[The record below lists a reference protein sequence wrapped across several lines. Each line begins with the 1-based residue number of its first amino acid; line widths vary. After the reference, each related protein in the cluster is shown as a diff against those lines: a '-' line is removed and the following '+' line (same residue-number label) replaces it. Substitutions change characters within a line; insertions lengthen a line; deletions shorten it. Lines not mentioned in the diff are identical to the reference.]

1 MCLKHQYLRMDADR
15 RTIAMEKSKLAGP
28 VRINGSGGVRKNP
41 AYHPLDSRSN
51 KVRVCSKT
59 CPSVVLGT
67 TPILFRTK
75 EGWRVNSLAS
85 FTLEGKRCAKILGA
99 RLSVH

>member
-85 FTLEGKRCAKILGA
+85 FTLEGLGNPQ
-99 RLSVH
+99 LDNS